1 MSGAREVCRN
11 DTYDSGYLC
20 KARMDLTN
28 TDLNSLP
35 VFVMVVELESFSAAA
50 RALKLPKSS
59 VSRSVARL
67 EANLGVRLLER
78 TSRQI
83 RLTDEGVAFHGYC
96 QRVLAELR
104 EAESMMGK
112 LRTRPQGRLGISMTY
127 GFGAEFLNDSLV
139 CFAEEY
145 PEIELHLHVSNQM
158 SNLLSEGIDVA
169 VRIGPLEDSSLI
181 ARRLGQSTIIW
192 AASPSYLAHRD
203 PPRTLE
209 ELDLHTIVGTR
220 RANGSHQILM
230 VGPEGEREISFART
244 RISVNDPL
252 NARNMVIAG
261 LGIASLPDLLC
272 ADAIRDGRLVRVLPE
287 YGSAPIE
294 LNAVYPSHR
303 ILSPKVNAFVSF
315 LLQEMKRKGLR

>member
-1 MSGAREVCRN
+1 MA
-11 DTYDSGYLC
+11 
-20 KARMDLTN
+20 LTN
-28 TDLNSLP
+28 NDLNSLP

-59 VSRSVARL
+59 VSRSIARL

-104 EAESMMGK
+104 EAENMMSK
-112 LRTRPQGRLGISMTY
+112 LRAGPQGRLGVSMTY
-127 GFGAEFLNDSLV
+127 AFSAELLNDSLV
-139 CFAEEY
+139 HFVQEY
-145 PEIELHLHVSNQM
+145 PEIELYLQVSNQV

-181 ARRLGQSTIIW
+181 ARRLGQATVIW
-192 AASPSYLAHRD
+192 VASPSYLAHRD

-209 ELDLHTIVGTR
+209 DLDHHIVIGMR
-220 RANGSHQILM
+220 RGNGNHQVVM
-230 VGPEGEREISFART
+230 VGPEGER
-244 RISVNDPL
+244 RITHERIRVSVNDPL

-261 LGIASLPDLLC
+261 LGIAPLPDLLC
-272 ADAIRDGRLVRVLPE
+272 AEAMRDGRLVRVLSE
-287 YGSAPIE
+287 YASPPIE
-294 LNAVYPSHR
+294 VNAVYPSHR
-303 ILSPKVNAFVSF
+303 ILSPKVNAFVNF
-315 LLQEMKRKGLR
+315 VITEMKRKGLR